1 MESKARNSLRALDN
15 LRIMNKTKD
24 SVVHVY
30 LHPYIEERM
39 EALNV
44 TVDQK
49 ERTRLLREIGDHKF
63 ENFAEMPL
71 FWLFAEAVV
80 NPKYVAEYVFPG
92 VITGFFTHLEYVKLA
107 Q

>member
-1 MESKARNSLRALDN
+1 MFRRFLRPQT
-15 LRIMNKTKD
+15 RIRPD
-24 SVVHVY
+24 Y
-30 LHPYIEERM
+30 
-39 EALNV
+39 
-44 TVDQK
+44 
-49 ERTRLLREIGDHKF
+49 KF
-63 ENFAEMPL
+63 SEFAEMPM

>member
-1 MESKARNSLRALDN
+1 
-15 LRIMNKTKD
+15 
-24 SVVHVY
+24 
-30 LHPYIEERM
+30 
-39 EALNV
+39 
-44 TVDQK
+44 
-49 ERTRLLREIGDHKF
+49 
-63 ENFAEMPL
+63 MPM